1 MKPHECSQ
9 LERGKIWPQLGMP
22 LVELNVRRFNVDR
35 VLSETGQGLVGV
47 LLAPTVGEKVHHFPK
62 RGGIE
67 VFLTI
72 L

>member
-1 MKPHECSQ
+1 
-9 LERGKIWPQLGMP
+9 MP

-47 LLAPTVGEKVHHFPK
+47 LLAPAVGETVHHFPK
-62 RGGIE
+62 RSGIE

-72 L
+72 S